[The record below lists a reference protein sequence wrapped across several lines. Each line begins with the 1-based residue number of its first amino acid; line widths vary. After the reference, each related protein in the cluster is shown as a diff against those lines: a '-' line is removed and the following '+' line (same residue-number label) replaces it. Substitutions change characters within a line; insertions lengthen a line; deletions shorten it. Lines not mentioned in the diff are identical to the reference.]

1 MSFTTGI
8 PGGWWA
14 AGTVPADMTQFF
26 WHVTVILQKLAYL
39 YGWPS
44 FSDKDGDPDDE
55 TLLIFTIFAGVMFGA
70 GTASKIL
77 GDLADRLAGQLL
89 TRLPRAALTKWGIY
103 TVAKEIARWIGVKLT
118 KKSLARW
125 LAKLVPVA
133 SGFISGLISWY
144 AFSAMSKRLRKHL
157 EALPLATQQNS
168 MGDS

>member
-1 MSFTTGI
+1 MTSVSFTTGI

-14 AGTVPADMTQFF
+14 AGNSASRYDPV
-26 WHVTVILQKLAYL
+26 LLACDGHFAETSL
-39 YGWPS
+39 PLWWPS

-118 KKSLARW
+118 KKVLLA
-125 LAKLVPVA
+125 
-133 SGFISGLISWY
+133 GLQSWY
-144 AFSAMSKRLRKHL
+144 RSQVGLFRV
-157 EALPLATQQNS
+157 
-168 MGDS
+168 